1 MSCPITALKKSIS
14 KRQVHRQ
21 LPPSPKGHRFLG
33 FLPGR
38 RDWVRSL
45 GDALSDVGD
54 VACCKYVGR
63 SACLVGHPDHIAD
76 VLVVNAQSYAK
87 SNMLR
92 MLLGDGLSTS
102 EGELWRQRDLL
113 LPVFSRER
121 RPEYGPIITR
131 HIDCT
136 MGAWKDDSIH
146 AIYRDMMRL
155 TLNVAAEAF
164 LGTQLNGRQDA
175 LLKNLE
181 TILDEFI
188 VQADQCFMVPPWVP
202 TRSNR
207 TIRRAVESILAIVEE
222 IIRDRRAEIASAST
236 GAKTCSLCCW
246 KPSNREC
253 KSAMS

>member
-1 MSCPITALKKSIS
+1 
-14 KRQVHRQ
+14 
-21 LPPSPKGHRFLG
+21 
-33 FLPGR
+33 
-38 RDWVRSL
+38 
-45 GDALSDVGD
+45 
-54 VACCKYVGR
+54 
-63 SACLVGHPDHIAD
+63 
-76 VLVVNAQSYAK
+76 
-87 SNMLR
+87 
-92 MLLGDGLSTS
+92 
-102 EGELWRQRDLL
+102 
-113 LPVFSRER
+113 
-121 RPEYGPIITR
+121 
-131 HIDCT
+131 
-136 MGAWKDDSIH
+136 
-146 AIYRDMMRL
+146 
-155 TLNVAAEAF
+155 VAAEAF